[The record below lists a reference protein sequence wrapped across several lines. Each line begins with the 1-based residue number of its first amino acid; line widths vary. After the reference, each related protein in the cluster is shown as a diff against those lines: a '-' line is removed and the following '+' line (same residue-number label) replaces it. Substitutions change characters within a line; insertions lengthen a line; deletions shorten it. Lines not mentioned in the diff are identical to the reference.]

1 MSTDRLRRAREV
13 IDVEIEGLLA
23 VRNRLDEAFA
33 EAIERIRSRKGKIVV
48 IGMGKSGIVGRKA
61 AATLSST
68 GSPAVFLHPT
78 EGLHG
83 DLGLVQRGDVAIVIS
98 NSGASPEIVEIIAA
112 LKRLDVPII
121 AMTAVPES
129 PLGRAGEVLLAI
141 TVPREACPMGLAP
154 TSSTTATLALCDALA
169 VVLLEEQG
177 FTAEDF
183 GHLHPGGALGRKLRR
198 VSELMHSGPALPI
211 VGEQTSMRE
220 VLVTMTT
227 GRLGT
232 AGVVD
237 HEGRLVGI
245 ITDGDLRRALA
256 ADEGLL
262 ARTAAEVMT
271 RGPRTIEPTALVQ
284 TALARL
290 EQHKISA
297 LFVIDNDGRP
307 LGLIHL
313 HDLLGGAA

>member
-1 MSTDRLRRAREV
+1 MSADRLSRAREV
-13 IDVEIEGLLA
+13 IDIEIEGLLA
-23 VRNRLDEAFA
+23 VRDRLDGAFA
-33 EAIERIRSRKGKIVV
+33 EAVDRIRSRSGKIVV

-68 GSPAVFLHPT
+68 GSPAVFLHPA

-121 AMTAVPES
+121 ALTAVPES
-129 PLGRAGEVLLAI
+129 PLGRAGDLLLAI

-154 TSSTTATLALCDALA
+154 TTSTTATLALCDALA
-169 VVLLEEQG
+169 VVLLEEAG

-198 VSELMHSGPALPI
+198 VSELMHRGPALPL

-227 GRLGT
+227 GRFGT

-237 HEGRLVGI
+237 RENRLVGI

-262 ARTAAEVMT
+262 GRTAAEVMT
-271 RGPRTIEPTALVQ
+271 RAPRTIEPTALVQ

-297 LFVIDNDGRP
+297 LFVIDDDGRP
-307 LGLIHL
+307 VGLIHL